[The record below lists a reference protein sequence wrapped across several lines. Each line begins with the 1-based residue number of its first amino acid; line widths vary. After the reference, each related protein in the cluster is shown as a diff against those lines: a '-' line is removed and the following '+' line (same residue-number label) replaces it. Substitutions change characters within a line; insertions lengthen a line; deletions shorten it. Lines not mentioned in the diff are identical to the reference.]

1 MQVAVGEDD
10 EAAVLGFGIFASL
23 LLADERILVLGLGFE
38 DDEWEALL
46 VEEEKV
52 NEALL
57 GFLEVIPEARRDAV
71 P

>member
-1 MQVAVGEDD
+1 MQVAVGKDD
-10 EAAVLGFGIFASL
+10 EAAVLGSGIFASL
-23 LLADERILVLGLGFE
+23 LLADERVFVLGLGFE

-57 GFLEVIPEARRDAV
+57 GLLEVLPERV
-71 P
+71 EMLST